1 MRELA
6 DVEVQEIDDPSS
18 LEHVT
23 PSHWVIFE
31 CGLAAYFMDEDA
43 ACAFQ
48 RRWREA
54 IGLDPMT
61 GEPVK
66 SKPQPESRIPSLL
79 DATNTD
85 MVLQWFTELA
95 KRDLMFHPEDDPAS
109 IIDKSYRPIFTETEV
124 AELRMVLSAIHDAG
138 ITDPC
143 SIALRALDN
152 LYNSRGN

>member
-23 PSHWVIFE
+23 PTHWVIFE
-31 CGLAAYFMDEDA
+31 GGLAAYFMDEDA

-48 RRWREA
+48 RTWRTA
-54 IGLDPMT
+54 IGLDPAT
-61 GEPVK
+61 GEVPV
-66 SKPQPESRIPSLL
+66 SGSVPESRIPPLL
-79 DATNTD
+79 DATSAD
-85 MVLQWFTELA
+85 AVLQWFTELA
-95 KRDLMFHPEDDPAS
+95 KRGLMFHPEDDPAS